1 MDKKVINR
9 LRDAI
14 DLLESA
20 VQDNDWKLVEEALDD
35 LRALLDELEES

>member
-35 LRALLDELEES
+35 LRDLLDELEES